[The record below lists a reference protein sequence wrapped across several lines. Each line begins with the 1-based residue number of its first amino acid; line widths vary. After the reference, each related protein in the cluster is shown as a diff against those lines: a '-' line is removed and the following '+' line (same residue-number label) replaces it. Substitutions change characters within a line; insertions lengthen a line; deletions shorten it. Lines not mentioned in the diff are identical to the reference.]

1 MQYKKNLTDSKDLN
15 AGCLI
20 LREHHKMHSQTIFEN
35 CTVTNLSNFK
45 TKEDK
50 R

>member
-35 CTVTNLSNFK
+35 CTVTKLIKFQN
-45 TKEDK
+45 E
-50 R
+50 RR